1 MQVAGFN
8 AQNLENAE
16 LLRSGQRK
24 AVNGEKQKVKSSSRR
39 KTSGN
44 GIKEDNEAAIRNPR
58 TLDVIKA
65 GASRAVKK

>member
-24 AVNGEKQKVKSSSRR
+24 AVNGEKQKVKAFARR
-39 KTSGN
+39 KASGN
-44 GIKEDNEAAIRNPR
+44 GIREDNEAAIRKPR

-65 GASRAVKK
+65 GVSRAVKK